1 MVEPLPVSTSVPVPS
16 IIEPPKLE
24 LKSLTN
30 TLKYAFLGDS
40 KTLHVIISSH
50 LDQDQEGKLLDV
62 LIEHMEVL
70 GWTITDIKEISSS
83 VVMHYIHLE
92 VDAKTSRE
100 PQRHLNPI
108 LKEVM
113 REEVMKLLDAVIIYH
128 ISDSQWVTSVQVV
141 PKKSRAQ
148 LLLMRI

>member
-24 LKSLTN
+24 LKSLTD

-50 LDQDQEGKLLDV
+50 LDQVQEGKLLDV

-113 REEVMKLLDAVIIYH
+113 REEVMKLLYAVIIYH

-141 PKKSRAQ
+141 PTVVTNENMS
-148 LLLMRI
+148 LF